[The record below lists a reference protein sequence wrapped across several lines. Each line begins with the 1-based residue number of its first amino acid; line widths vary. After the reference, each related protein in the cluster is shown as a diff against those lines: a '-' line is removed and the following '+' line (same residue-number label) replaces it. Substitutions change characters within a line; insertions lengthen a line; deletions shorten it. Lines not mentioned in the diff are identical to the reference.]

1 MEPITILMLAAAGG
15 GGYLLWKNNHQA
27 TENAKASVPPLP
39 PQGLTYDPG
48 MTMDTQNIVN
58 QAMLTENDPVN
69 LRNLAAILRSKG
81 YNNSAAALEAKAA
94 ATQLTGG
101 KAVIPPQTPDTI
113 MVQQPTADLGQQ
125 VLQQLSTVIPQGI
138 SITPEGLI
146 SLSHSVTDT
155 PDQTS
160 TMSTLQVQR
169 AMNLLGITGQDG
181 YPLKEDGLMGPN
193 TDYAIR
199 TFQGEAGMVP
209 DGHPTPHMYGVI
221 RAALSSMNQSV

>member
-1 MEPITILMLAAAGG
+1 MEPITMLLLAAAGG

-48 MTMDTQNIVN
+48 MSSNTQDIVN

-69 LRNLAAILRSKG
+69 LRNLATILRSKG

-101 KAVIPPQTPDTI
+101 KSVLPPQTPNTVL
-113 MVQQPTADLGQQ
+113 VQQPTADLGQI
-125 VLQQLSTVIPQGI
+125 VQQLSTVIPQGI

-146 SLSHSVTDT
+146 SLSHSVIDT

-160 TMSTLQVQR
+160 TMSTIQTQR
-169 AMNLLGITGQDG
+169 ALNLLGIPGQDG

-199 TFQGEAGMVP
+199 TFQAEAGMVP